1 VLKQPILR
9 KPVVRTI
16 AAISLG
22 AIAGALCRYYSGLA
36 MNHLLGIEVPYS
48 TLVINVT
55 GCFAMGFL
63 ATLSPGQ
70 VVSLHPDIRLLLL
83 TGFLGSYTTFSSY
96 ELDSAHLL
104 QQDRL
109 GVGLFYWVGSV
120 TLGFMSLQF
129 GMSFAE
135 WLLGKLDPSRETPH
149 KRDRSN

>member
-1 VLKQPILR
+1 MLKQPILQ
-9 KPVVRTI
+9 KPFVRTV

-22 AIAGALCRYYSGLA
+22 AIAGAWGRYYFGFA

-55 GCFAMGFL
+55 GCLAMGFL
-63 ATLSPGQ
+63 ATLSLGQ
-70 VVSLHPDIRLLLL
+70 VISLHPDVRLLLL

-104 QQDRL
+104 QQNRL
-109 GVGLFYWVGSV
+109 GADLFYWLGSV

-129 GMSFAE
+129 GISLAE
-135 WLLGKLDPSRETPH
+135 WLARKLDPSGEMPH
-149 KRDRSN
+149 HRD